1 MNCSIFVAGKIA
13 QKSPG
18 VFAGVGAAFVALIV
32 YAGKNV
38 PALAVG
44 AGKEMHCKLTFAGR
58 VNDKACIIPVN
69 APEFILPLI
78 LFFQL
83 YIVLFRCP
91 V

>member
-1 MNCSIFVAGKIA
+1 MYCAVRVAGKIA

-44 AGKEMHCKLTFAGR
+44 AGKEMHCKLTSADR
-58 VNDKACIIPVN
+58 INDKACVVTIN
-69 APEFILPLI
+69 APKFILPII

-83 YIVLFRCP
+83 YIVVFCCP